1 MNLNLNQILEPK
13 NQLIIIGSR
22 PALGK
27 TTLTLQIADK
37 ILNQNIAVAI
47 FSLENSKEMPL
58 SKLTNKDNVYVDD
71 TPNVSISYIEEQ
83 TRKLVKDHNVKVVII
98 DYIQLIKDYFTTDIS
113 SKLKELTEQLQITV
127 IVTFQLTRDI
137 ETRADKK
144 PILKDIK
151 NKNLGKLADTVI
163 FLYEKSKNNVDILI
177 AKEPKVITFEEVEER
192 LKNVKLEDMTAQ
204 DVFDRYIGYGDNKEL
219 NNIEIQKLLLKHN
232 YIEYLISSVE
242 TIITNK
248 TVIEKITSS
257 DLFKDSKYHLIRG
270 RIENIEIIED
280 KELPTG
286 FEWLI
291 VNLQTQAK
299 EEYKLKYMY
308 YPQKQESYK
317 NEIEQHI
324 GNDLMA
330 IAEHKEKEYRLCC
343 LLKVN

>member
-1 MNLNLNQILEPK
+1 MNLNIDQILETK

-37 ILNQNIAVAI
+37 MLSQNMAVAI
-47 FSLENSKEMPL
+47 FSLENSKEMTL
-58 SKLTNKDNVYVDD
+58 SRLTNKDNIYIDD
-71 TPNVSISYIEEQ
+71 IPNVSINYIEEQ
-83 TRKLVKDHNVKVVII
+83 TKKLVQDHNIKLVII
-98 DYIQLIKDYFTTDIS
+98 DYIQLIKDYPATDIS
-113 SKLKELTEQLQITV
+113 SKLKKLTEQLQITI
-127 IVTFQLTRDI
+127 IVTSQLTRDI
-137 ETRADKK
+137 KTRANKR
-144 PILKDIK
+144 PMLEDIK

-192 LKNVKLEDMTAQ
+192 LKNVKLEDMTSQ
-204 DVFDRYIGYGDNKEL
+204 DVFDRYIGYGDNEEL

-242 TIITNK
+242 TIITDK
-248 TVIEKITSS
+248 TVVESIISS

-270 RIENIEIIED
+270 RIENIEIMKD
-280 KELPTG
+280 KELPRG

-291 VNLQTQAK
+291 VNLQTQSR

-317 NEIEQHI
+317 NQIERNI
-324 GNDLMA
+324 GNDV
-330 IAEHKEKEYRLCC
+330 IAVVECKEKEYRLCC
-343 LLKVN
+343 FLK

>member
-37 ILNQNIAVAI
+37 ATSQNMAVAI

-58 SKLTNKDNVYVDD
+58 SKLTNKDNVYIDD

-83 TRKLVKDHNVKVVII
+83 TRKLIKDHNVKVVII

-127 IVTFQLTRDI
+127 IVTSQLTRDI
-137 ETRADKK
+137 ETRADKR

-151 NKNLGKLADTVI
+151 NKNLTKLADTVI

-177 AKEPKVITFEEVEER
+177 AKEPKVITFEQVEER
-192 LKNVKLEDMTAQ
+192 LKNVPLENYTYD
-204 DVFDRYIGYGDNKEL
+204 DVVDRYYAYGEDYEL
-219 NNIEIQKLLLKHN
+219 AQPEVQKLFIK
-232 YIEYLISSVE
+232 YGMIEELVSVVQS
-242 TIITNK
+242 IITDK
-248 TVIEKITSS
+248 AIIDKITSS

-270 RIENIEIIED
+270 RIESINIIED

-330 IAEHKEKEYRLCC
+330 IAEHKEKEYHLCC
-343 LLKVN
+343 FLK